1 MTIRSQFV
9 NRNHNTVILLNNDGM
24 GSGDKELRQKL
35 IRTYLT
41 LLLEN
46 ETLPAAICLY
56 TDGVRLAVTGSPVID
71 LLQAVEAKGTR
82 LILCS
87 TCLTHFGLMDQ
98 VQVGIVGGMGD
109 IIEAQVMA
117 EKVITL

>member
-56 TDGVRLAVTGSPVID
+56 TDGVRLAVTGSPVIN
-71 LLQAVEAKGTR
+71 LLQAVEANGTR